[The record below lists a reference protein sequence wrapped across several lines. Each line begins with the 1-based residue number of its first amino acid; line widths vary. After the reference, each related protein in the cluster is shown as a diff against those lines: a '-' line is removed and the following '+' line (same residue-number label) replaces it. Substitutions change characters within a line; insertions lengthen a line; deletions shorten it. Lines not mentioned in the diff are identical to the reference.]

1 MKGLRW
7 FRRWGPPVSLLAS
20 CRGTGKGGV
29 LQRSRTEQVLLS
41 AVIAVLAVGIPS
53 ARADLTL
60 GPEGLVR
67 AGGAGIDVPDYSVP
81 SFIHWDDDGLM
92 DLVVGEGSGTYVGK
106 IRVYLNTGTHAQPQ
120 FSAYSYVQ
128 SDGVDLELPGS
139 G

>member
-1 MKGLRW
+1 
-7 FRRWGPPVSLLAS
+7 
-20 CRGTGKGGV
+20 
-29 LQRSRTEQVLLS
+29 LLS
-41 AVIAVLAVGIPS
+41 AVIAALAVGIPT

-60 GPEGLVR
+60 GAEELVL
-67 AGGAGIDVPDYSVP
+67 AGGAGIDVPGYSVP

-92 DLVVGEGSGTYVGK
+92 DLVVGEGSGSYVGK
-106 IRVYLNTGTHAQPQ
+106 VRVYLNTGTHTQPQ